1 MNIIFVKRF
10 MITCIVCVI
19 GGCLIYFLRTN
30 RNTQMATLKIIEA
43 AGALAIVASIVFVI
57 MLSKKKEEEQ
67 F

>member
-1 MNIIFVKRF
+1 MNIVFIKRF
-10 MITCIVCVI
+10 MITCIVCVV

-43 AGALAIVASIVFVI
+43 AGALAVIATIVFVI
-57 MLSKKKEEEQ
+57 MRSRKKEEEQ